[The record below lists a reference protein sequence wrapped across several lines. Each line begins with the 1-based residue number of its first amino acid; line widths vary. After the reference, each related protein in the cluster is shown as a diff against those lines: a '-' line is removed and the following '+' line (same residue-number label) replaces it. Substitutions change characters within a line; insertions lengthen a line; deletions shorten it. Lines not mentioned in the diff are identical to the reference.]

1 MKKRN
6 RFISLVLTLGLA
18 LSVMATSVSASKFVD
33 AHGNELELDDTLE
46 AYSSVVLS
54 GADNAARK
62 AETNLGDLWTDA
74 LRWFAVSGKINAYFD
89 EDDVTAG
96 NTKVEVDA
104 DHIVALWNGGNLRAD
119 IAADKFGAAE
129 LASVFRDA
137 RNLTLELCA
146 NTSVQSA
153 LRQDDAAWQDEEQK
167 IQTARQSSENLTRF
181 FPTFNAEIYGLD
193 AEHQLFGADNIKNI
207 SEEWLQAVLHA
218 QGQFVWDYHYT
229 EYGSGVRVSHLIYDE
244 QNWEQPLGI
253 VSVYVNSDYLRY
265 ALNSIRLGNNTVVYL
280 LDAKGNL
287 LFPYETGVSIPEN
300 VGETVT
306 IAGSASGRSAFVMR
320 RLSVNG
326 FRIVGE
332 ARDFDALKEITAQR
346 KTILLLALTA
356 LTISVLAALLLT
368 YHISTPILALSNI
381 MKKVGAGDFK
391 VDVPVYKGHDEVAIL
406 YSNFKNMLEMR
417 ERLTEEVYGAKVR
430 EKEAELRT
438 LQAQIN
444 PHFLYNTLD
453 SINWMAVKYGA
464 DDIEEM
470 VTDLSQMLR
479 YSLNNGVN
487 QLKVSEELTQIRCYL
502 NIQQKRFSNSFST
515 SYEIDPEVL
524 DYQVIKLLLQPLV
537 ENALQ
542 HGFDESGQTGKLM
555 LRVKKKENNIEFSVL
570 NNGNKMDLEKVKQ
583 ALQLPEDAKPTSYGL
598 RNVNDRLVKYYGAES
613 GLQFSIEGDY
623 SCARFTIPA
632 QL

>member
-1 MKKRN
+1 MLFR
-6 RFISLVLTLGLA
+6 RLVVWNSTILVFLTAVFVWYNL
-18 LSVMATSVSASKFVD
+18 TSTQKIVEEEVYNSFYTSM
-33 AHGNELELDDTLE
+33 DT
-46 AYSSVVLS
+46 
-54 GADNAARK
+54 
-62 AETNLGDLWTDA
+62 
-74 LRWFAVSGKINAYFD
+74 
-89 EDDVTAG
+89 
-96 NTKVEVDA
+96 
-104 DHIVALWNGGNLRAD
+104 
-119 IAADKFGAAE
+119 GAAE
-129 LASVFRDA
+129 LASVFQDA

-167 IQTARQSSENLTRF
+167 IQTARQSSENLMRF

-193 AEHQLFGADNIKNI
+193 AEHQLFGADNTKNI

-229 EYGSGVRVSHLIYDE
+229 EYGSSVRVSHLIYDE

-265 ALNSIRLGNNTVVYL
+265 TLNSIRLGNNTVVYL

-346 KTILLLALTA
+346 KTILLLALTS

-368 YHISTPILALSNI
+368 YHISTPILALANI

-391 VDVPVYKGHDEVAIL
+391 VDVPVYKGHDDVAIL

-417 ERLTEEVYGAKVR
+417 ERLTEEV
-430 EKEAELRT
+430 
-438 LQAQIN
+438 
-444 PHFLYNTLD
+444 
-453 SINWMAVKYGA
+453 YGA

-583 ALQLPEDAKPTSYGL
+583 ALQLPKDAKPTSYGL

>member
-1 MKKRN
+1 MLFR
-6 RFISLVLTLGLA
+6 RLVVWNSTILVFLTAVFVWYNL
-18 LSVMATSVSASKFVD
+18 TSTQKIVEEEVYNSFYTSM
-33 AHGNELELDDTLE
+33 DT
-46 AYSSVVLS
+46 
-54 GADNAARK
+54 
-62 AETNLGDLWTDA
+62 
-74 LRWFAVSGKINAYFD
+74 
-89 EDDVTAG
+89 
-96 NTKVEVDA
+96 
-104 DHIVALWNGGNLRAD
+104 
-119 IAADKFGAAE
+119 GAAE

-146 NTSVQSA
+146 NTSVQRA

-167 IQTARQSSENLTRF
+167 IQAARQSSEKRTRF

-207 SEEWLQAVLHA
+207 SEEWLQAVLRA

-229 EYGSGVRVSHLIYDE
+229 EYGSSVRVSHLIYDE
-244 QNWEQPLGI
+244 QNWEQPPGI

-287 LFPYETGVSIPEN
+287 LFPYETGASIPEN

-453 SINWMAVKYGA
+453 SINWRAKAIHA
-464 DDIEEM
+464 DDISQICTSLGSLLRITLHKDMGNFTVGEEM
-470 VTDLSQMLR
+470 QLVSNYMTIQHMR
-479 YSLNNGVN
+479 YPNKLIYHCD
-487 QLKVSEELTQIRCYL
+487 VSENLYTIS
-502 NIQQKRFSNSFST
+502 IPKFT
-515 SYEIDPEVL
+515 I
-524 DYQVIKLLLQPLV
+524 QPLV
-537 ENALQ
+537 
-542 HGFDESGQTGKLM
+542 
-555 LRVKKKENNIEFSVL
+555 
-570 NNGNKMDLEKVKQ
+570 
-583 ALQLPEDAKPTSYGL
+583 
-598 RNVNDRLVKYYGAES
+598 
-613 GLQFSIEGDY
+613 
-623 SCARFTIPA
+623 
-632 QL
+632 